1 MRIIFPS
8 QCPRGCSMNNKSLL
22 LLLIASVFSLPA
34 LAATCS
40 DMSRLQ
46 INGVTISEIESR
58 DSGTLE
64 QRNGPD
70 LSLPPHC
77 RVAAVLSPSDDSEI
91 GMELW
96 LPENWN
102 GKFLALGNGG
112 WAGSISFSA
121 MAQGLQAGYAV
132 ASNDTG
138 HKGGRAD
145 FAVGHPEKLVDFGW
159 RAMHEMT
166 VHSKSMIETFYESA
180 PRLSYYQGCS
190 TGGRQG
196 MIAAQRFPEDFDAII
211 AGAPVNNQLTLNTT
225 QLYNLK
231 TLIENRSLTLSADE
245 KQLLHDAVLAACE
258 DTARGGD
265 GVMDGMLNNPLACD
279 FDPGVLQC
287 SAGETGTCLSPD
299 QVQAARQVY
308 AGTFSETGAMLY
320 PGHAKGFELGWRIP
334 APDAE
339 PTPLQT
345 DATRFIV
352 YEDPNWDW
360 REFDLD
366 RDLALVL
373 DKAGD
378 DIEALDTDLSAF
390 KARGGKILFYHGWND
405 PGPSPHNTINY
416 YEGVLETMGSLSDQ
430 GASQEDFMRLFL
442 MPGMGHCRGGIGPD
456 NADFLGA
463 LDAWVEGGIAPDSI
477 TASRIREGRVDMTRP
492 LCAYPEAAKWN
503 GRGNPDDVSS
513 YSCQ

>member
-1 MRIIFPS
+1 M
-8 QCPRGCSMNNKSLL
+8 
-22 LLLIASVFSLPA
+22 
-34 LAATCS
+34 
-40 DMSRLQ
+40 
-46 INGVTISEIESR
+46 
-58 DSGTLE
+58 
-64 QRNGPD
+64 
-70 LSLPPHC
+70 
-77 RVAAVLSPSDDSEI
+77 AV
-91 GMELW
+91 
-96 LPENWN
+96 
-102 GKFLALGNGG
+102 GNGG

-166 VHSKSMIETFYESA
+166 LHSKTMIETFYETA

-225 QLYNLK
+225 QLHNLK
-231 TLIENRSLTLSADE
+231 TLIENRSLTLSAVE

-258 DTARGGD
+258 DTAQGGD
-265 GVMDGMLNNPLACD
+265 GVNDGMLNNPLACN
-279 FDPGVLQC
+279 FDPGNLQC
-287 SAGETGTCLSPD
+287 TAGEAGFCLTPD
-299 QVQAARQVY
+299 QVQATRQVY
-308 AGTFSETGAMLY
+308 AGTYSSSGEMLY

-334 APDAE
+334 AAGSE

-352 YEDPNWDW
+352 YGDQNWDW
-360 REFDLD
+360 RDFELE

-378 DIEALDTDLSAF
+378 DIEALETDLSAF

-405 PGPSPHNTINY
+405 PGPSPLNTISY
-416 YEGVLETMGSLSDQ
+416 YQGVLETMGSDQ
-430 GASQEDFMRLFL
+430 GASQDDFMRLFL

-463 LDAWVEGGIAPDSI
+463 MEAWREGGIAPDSI

-492 LCAYPEAAKWN
+492 LCAYPEAAMWN